1 MDVKNRWLKID
12 GRGLCFNLPP
22 NLKFERDKT
31 YPVALNIDIK
41 DIQSPSNDDGSMD
54 VKYVGKA
61 TGELVVNDKDAKD
74 TVMLKVDKRRQSQKL
89 RGQIVNTCKGEKDVD
104 DHYDERM
111 TLLRHFW
118 YLIDPYLDQLKEKEN
133 NGEL

>member
-1 MDVKNRWLKID
+1 MEVKNRWLKID
-12 GRGLCFNLPP
+12 GRSLSFNLPSGM
-22 NLKFERDKT
+22 KFERDKT

-41 DIQSPSNDDGSMD
+41 DIQSPSNEDGTYD

-61 TGELVVNDKDAKD
+61 TGELVVNDKDKRD
-74 TVMLKVDKRRQSQKL
+74 TIMLKVDKRRQSQKL

-104 DHYDERM
+104 EHYNERM

-118 YLIDPYLDQLKEKEN
+118 YLIDPYLDKLKEKEDR
-133 NGEL
+133 GDL